1 MLLLKEN
8 LNHESLLSYAREAAS
23 YSTNHQLPS
32 LDFAPNYSGQPDVDM
47 FDFTSMF
54 SAENAS
60 RVIER
65 RGHLLLIGLVGDT
78 LLEVRIFIRVTCA
91 RDSSF
96 CLRIISAVGFSYSFV
111 IILNIY

>member
-8 LNHESLLSYAREAAS
+8 LNHEALLSYAREAAS

-54 SAENAS
+54 AAENAS

-65 RGHLLLIGLVGDT
+65 RSHLLLIGLVGDT
-78 LLEVRIFIRVTCA
+78 LLEVRILSVTCA
-91 RDSSF
+91 HDSTF
-96 CLRIISAVGFSYSFV
+96 CLRIIFAVGFSYSLSLF
-111 IILNIY
+111 